1 MIATKVDC
9 LQELK
14 QCKSELIVHAR
25 HMQHAAKLHG
35 VVRTKILIPNSLPQV
50 LMLLGPAR
58 IGKSHLLKDLEA
70 EFGRIEVTPTGRQ
83 KKLLYVRV
91 PEGGGAIATMT
102 EILRCLGEPY
112 KTTKSDELMARV
124 QKRLQALG
132 VQVVILDDVHHF
144 ADEGRKA
151 SVRAG
156 SDILKGL
163 IELNPEV
170 TMIFAGIPL
179 ASRLREENPQ
189 VRGRCDA
196 PDYYLP
202 YCWDDVEQ
210 RNDFISAV
218 FPVYNV
224 VSQAMEFEELEANR
238 FISGMYLLG
247 GGCFGFVMKF
257 MEAIIN
263 ILEQKE
269 DGGLLTKSDLAE
281 AFRRKARDTTYIV
294 NPFENFDTVT
304 EPMLI
309 EAWKQVMTE
318 EGLARF
324 ITAGTLVGAKI

>member
-1 MIATKVDC
+1 
-9 LQELK
+9 
-14 QCKSELIVHAR
+14 
-25 HMQHAAKLHG
+25 
-35 VVRTKILIPNSLPQV
+35 
-50 LMLLGPAR
+50 
-58 IGKSHLLKDLEA
+58 
-70 EFGRIEVTPTGRQ
+70 
-83 KKLLYVRV
+83 V

-102 EILRCLGEPY
+102 EILRRLGEPY
-112 KTTKSDELMARV
+112 KTVKPNELMDRV
-124 QKRLQALG
+124 QTRLQTLG
-132 VQVVILDDVHHF
+132 IRVLILDDVHHF
-144 ADEGRKA
+144 ADKGRKT

-163 IELNPEV
+163 IESNPEV
-170 TMIFAGIPL
+170 TMIFAGIPI

-202 YCWDDVEQ
+202 YCWDDIDQ
-210 RNDFISAV
+210 RNEFISAV
-218 FPVYNV
+218 FPVHNV
-224 VSQAMEFEELEANR
+224 LSQAMEFEDLDANR

-257 MEAIIN
+257 LEAIIN
-263 ILEQKE
+263 IFEQKE